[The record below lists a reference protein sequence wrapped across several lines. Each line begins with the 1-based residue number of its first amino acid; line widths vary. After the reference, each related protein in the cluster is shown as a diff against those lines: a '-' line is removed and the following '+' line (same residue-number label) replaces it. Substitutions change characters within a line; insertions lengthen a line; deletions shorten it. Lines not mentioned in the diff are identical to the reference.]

1 MYYHV
6 RIELNEKDKMDNH
19 TELSELDKTNINEII
34 DDVVLL
40 YLKEEK
46 FLFDGRMLIASD
58 IRSIKIYETKELS
71 QTLVDIEDNKH
82 RNTDFYFGRTKQSV
96 VTFDIYSN
104 DITKNTFNNASKNID
119 NKNKSTPKKHDTNK
133 VFIVHGH
140 DTEAKLEIARFI
152 EKIGFE
158 PIILHEQAS
167 NSKTIIEK
175 IESYSDVGFGIV
187 LYTDCDVGAKKSD
200 FKHLNKRARQ
210 NVVFEHGFL
219 IGKLGRS
226 NVCSLV
232 KGDIETPNDI
242 SGVVY
247 TSMDSGHW
255 QIELAKEMK
264 ASGYAVDMNKV
275 I

>member
-6 RIELNEKDKMDNH
+6 KIELNEKNKRDRYE
-19 TELSELDKTNINEII
+19 TLSELDNIDINEII
-34 DDVVLL
+34 EDIVSP
-40 YLKEEK
+40 YLNQDE
-46 FLFDGRMLIASD
+46 FLFDGQMLIKKQ
-58 IRSIKIYETKELS
+58 IRSLKVYETKENS
-71 QTLVDIEDNKH
+71 ETLYNIEDKINRDYVWIVN
-82 RNTDFYFGRTKQSV
+82 RNDV
-96 VTFDIYSN
+96 VTYEKYAKE
-104 DITKNTFNNASKNID
+104 ITKKVFSESKSQKH
-119 NKNKSTPKKHDTNK
+119 NKEEIVTNSLDQNK

-140 DTEAKLEIARFI
+140 DNEAKLEIARFI

-175 IESYSDVGFGIV
+175 IESYSNVGFGIV
-187 LYTDCDVGAKKSD
+187 LYTDCDVGAKKTDSQN
-200 FKHLNKRARQ
+200 LNKRARQ

-264 ASGYAVDMNKV
+264 ASGYLVDMNK
-275 I
+275 II

>member
-1 MYYHV
+1 LYHHV
-6 RIELNEKDKMDNH
+6 IIELNEKNKNDYH
-19 TELSELDKTNINEII
+19 TNLFELDKIDINEII
-34 DDVVLL
+34 DDIAIP
-40 YLKEEK
+40 YLQEEE
-46 FLFDGRMLIASD
+46 FLFDGRMLNKLLILSV
-58 IRSIKIYETKELS
+58 KIYETEQIS
-71 QTLVDIEDNKH
+71 QNLVSIEDNKN
-82 RNTDFYFGRTKQSV
+82 RNNQFFFSSNKQDV
-96 VTFDIYSN
+96 VTYDEYSK
-104 DITKNTFNNASKNID
+104 DITKNIFKSASKNLTKKD
-119 NKNKSTPKKHDTNK
+119 NNTSNKHDNNK

-140 DTEAKLEIARFI
+140 DNEAKFEIARFV
-152 EKIGFE
+152 EKIGFK

-167 NSKTIIEK
+167 NSQTIIEK

-200 FKHLNKRARQ
+200 YQHLNKRARQ

-247 TSMDSGHW
+247 TSMDSGSW

-264 ASGYAVDMNKV
+264 ASGYTVDMNKLF
-275 I
+275 

>member
-1 MYYHV
+1 LYYHV
-6 RIELNEKDKMDNH
+6 RIKLNEKNEKNYYE
-19 TELSELDKTNINEII
+19 TLSELDKADISEII
-34 DDVVLL
+34 EDIVSP
-40 YLKEEK
+40 YLNQEE
-46 FLFDGRMLIASD
+46 FLFDGQMLAKKK
-58 IRSIKIYETKELS
+58 IRSLKVYETKKNS
-71 QTLVDIEDNKH
+71 QVLYNIEKSKDRGYAWRILN
-82 RNTDFYFGRTKQSV
+82 RNDV
-96 VTFDIYSN
+96 VTYEQYTSE
-104 DITKNTFNNASKNID
+104 ITRKVFSQSKKQYKEKAVVNILD
-119 NKNKSTPKKHDTNK
+119 KNK

-140 DTEAKLEIARFI
+140 DNETKLEIARFI

-175 IESYSDVGFGIV
+175 IESYSDVGFGVV
-187 LYTDCDVGAKKSD
+187 LYTDCDVGAKKSE
-200 FKHLNKRARQ
+200 FKNLNKRARQ

-232 KGDIETPNDI
+232 KGNIETPNDI

-247 TSMDSGHW
+247 TSMDSGNW

-264 ASGYAVDMNKV
+264 ASGYEVDMNKV
-275 I
+275 F